1 MQSNHLSSRPRFLR
15 LMALAAAVSAVL
27 IASGPTWAQTTA
39 VQIIKLGH
47 IAPPEDPFNVLGTKF
62 AELVAA
68 KTKGQVKVEVF
79 PGGQLGNDREEI
91 EAMRMG
97 TLDMSIEGSANYE
110 AFVPETAFVDLPFMF
125 KDRQTAF
132 KALDGPTSR
141 QIWGTMI
148 EKIGVRI
155 LALPENGFR
164 QITTAKTPI
173 KSLADLKGLKMRVP
187 QTKLYTDTF
196 KALGTIPTP
205 ITFTELFTALQ
216 SGVVEGEENGFPL
229 IYSSK
234 FFEVQKYLA
243 VTNHIYDAA
252 PLAMSE
258 KTWKSLTPDQQKAVE
273 AAANEA
279 RDYQRKYVIEREEDL
294 IKKLQ
299 AAGMTFTYPSRDEFV
314 RAVQPVVDGYKAKF
328 GDAKIGKVLAGQ

>member
-1 MQSNHLSSRPRFLR
+1 MAKKLFVL
-15 LMALAAAVSAVL
+15 ALAFGTIVMISTLGIAASSAPVK
-27 IASGPTWAQTTA
+27 
-39 VQIIKLGH
+39 IIKIGNVQ
-47 IAPPEDPFNVLGTKF
+47 PPEDPMTLCAIKF

-68 KTKGQVKVEVF
+68 KTNGQVKVEVV
-79 PGGQLGNDREEI
+79 PGGQLGTDREMI

-97 TLDMSIEGSANYE
+97 SLDMSIEGSINFE

-132 KALDGPTSR
+132 KALDGPTSQ
-141 QIWGTMI
+141 QIWGTVI

-155 LALPENGFR
+155 LAMPENGFR

-173 KSLADLKGLKMRVP
+173 RALADLKGLKMRVP

-196 KALGTIPTP
+196 KALGTLPTP

-234 FFEVQKYLA
+234 FYEVQKFLA

-258 KTWKSLTPDQQKAVE
+258 KTFQSLTPDQQKAVQ
-273 AAANEA
+273 AAAIEA
-279 RDYQRKYVIEREEDL
+279 RDFQRQFIIAREDDL
-294 IKKLQ
+294 IKKLK
-299 AAGMTFTYPSRDEFV
+299 AAGMTFTYPARDEFV
-314 RAVQPVVDGYKAKF
+314 KAVQPVVDGYKARF
-328 GDAKIGKVLAGQ
+328 GSAKIDKVLAGQ

>member
-1 MQSNHLSSRPRFLR
+1 MVFGMVVMFSTFGSVASSAPVKIL
-15 LMALAAAVSAVL
+15 
-27 IASGPTWAQTTA
+27 
-39 VQIIKLGH
+39 KLGH
-47 IAPPEDPFNVLGTKF
+47 IAPPEDPFNVCATKF

-68 KTKGQVKVEVF
+68 KTNGQVKVEVF
-79 PGGQLGNDREEI
+79 PGGQLGNDREQI

-97 TLDMSIEGSANYE
+97 NLDMSIEGSINYE

-132 KALDGPTSR
+132 KALDSPTSQ
-141 QIWGTMI
+141 QIWATVRG
-148 EKIGVRI
+148 KIGVRI
-155 LALPENGFR
+155 LAMPENGFR

-187 QTKLYTDTF
+187 QTKLYMDTF
-196 KALGTIPTP
+196 KALGTLPTP

-234 FFEVQKYLA
+234 FYEVQKFLA

-258 KTWKSLTPDQQKAVE
+258 KTFQSLTPDQQKAVQE
-273 AAANEA
+273 AANEA
-279 RDYQRKYVIEREEDL
+279 RDFQRKYVIAREEDL

-299 AAGMTFTYPSRDEFV
+299 ATGMTFTNPPRDEFV
-314 RAVQPVVDGYKAKF
+314 KAVQPVINNYKTRF
-328 GDAKIGKVLAGQ
+328 GSAKIDKVLAGQ

>member
-1 MQSNHLSSRPRFLR
+1 MIKKLFVLWMAFGMVVMFSNLGSS
-15 LMALAAAVSAVL
+15 
-27 IASGPTWAQTTA
+27 ASDAP
-39 VQIIKLGH
+39 VKIIKLGH
-47 IAPPEDPFNVLGTKF
+47 IAPPEDPFNVCATKF

-79 PGGQLGNDREEI
+79 PGGQLGNDREQI

-97 TLDMSIEGSANYE
+97 SLDMSIEGSINYE
-110 AFVPETAFVDLPFMF
+110 AFVPETAFVDLPFLF
-125 KDRQTAF
+125 KDRQAAF
-132 KALDGPTSR
+132 KALDSPTSQ
-141 QIWGTMI
+141 QIWGTVR

-155 LALPENGFR
+155 LAMPENGFR

-187 QTKLYTDTF
+187 QTKLYMDTF

-216 SGVVEGEENGFPL
+216 SGVVEGEENGMPL

-234 FFEVQKYLA
+234 FYEVQKFLA

-258 KTWKSLTPDQQKAVE
+258 KTWQTLTPDQQQAVQ

-279 RDYQRKYVIEREEDL
+279 RDFQRQFVIQREEDL

-299 AAGMTFTYPSRDEFV
+299 AAGMTFTYPARDEFV
-314 RAVQPVVDGYKAKF
+314 KAVQPVIDGYKARF
-328 GDAKIGKVLAGQ
+328 GSEKIEKALAGQ

>member
-1 MQSNHLSSRPRFLR
+1 MMKKLLVLLMVLGMVVMFSNVGS
-15 LMALAAAVSAVL
+15 AAPAAPVK
-27 IASGPTWAQTTA
+27 
-39 VQIIKLGH
+39 IIKLGH
-47 IAPPEDPFNVLGTKF
+47 IAPPEDPFNVLATKF

-68 KTKGQVKVEVF
+68 KTSGQVKVEVF
-79 PGGQLGNDREEI
+79 PGGQLGNDREQI

-97 TLDMSIEGSANYE
+97 SQDMSIEGSINYE

-132 KALDGPTSR
+132 KALDGPTSQ
-141 QIWGTMI
+141 QIWGTVI

-155 LALPENGFR
+155 LVLPENGFR

-187 QTKLYTDTF
+187 QTKLYMDTF
-196 KALGTIPTP
+196 KALGTLPTP

-216 SGVVEGEENGFPL
+216 SGVVEGEENGMPL

-234 FFEVQKYLA
+234 FYEVQKFLA

-258 KTWKSLTPDQQKAVE
+258 KTWKSLTPDQQKAVQ
-273 AAANEA
+273 AAAIEA
-279 RDYQRKYVIEREEDL
+279 RDFQRKYVIAREDDL

-299 AAGMTFTYPSRDEFV
+299 AAGMTFTYPARDEFLK
-314 RAVQPVVDGYKAKF
+314 AVQPVIDGYKAKF
-328 GDAKIGKVLAGQ
+328 GDAKFNKVLAGQ

>member
-1 MQSNHLSSRPRFLR
+1 MIKKLFALSMVFGMVVMFSTFGGV
-15 LMALAAAVSAVL
+15 ASSAPVK
-27 IASGPTWAQTTA
+27 
-39 VQIIKLGH
+39 IIKLGH
-47 IAPPEDPFNVLGTKF
+47 IAPPEDPFNVCATKF

-68 KTKGQVKVEVF
+68 KTNGQVKVEVF
-79 PGGQLGNDREEI
+79 PGGQLGNDREQI

-97 TLDMSIEGSANYE
+97 SLDMSIEGSINYE

-132 KALDGPTSR
+132 KALDSPTSQ
-141 QIWGTMI
+141 QIWATVR

-155 LALPENGFR
+155 LAMPENGFR

-187 QTKLYTDTF
+187 QTKLYMDTF
-196 KALGTIPTP
+196 KALGTLPTP

-234 FFEVQKYLA
+234 FYEVQKFLA

-258 KTWKSLTPDQQKAVE
+258 KTFQSLSPDQQKAVQE
-273 AAANEA
+273 AAIEA
-279 RDYQRKYVIEREEDL
+279 RDFQRKYVITREEDL

-299 AAGMTFTYPSRDEFV
+299 ATGMTFTNPGRDEFV
-314 RAVQPVVDGYKAKF
+314 KAVQPVINNYKTRF
-328 GDAKIGKVLAGQ
+328 GTVKIDKVLAGQ